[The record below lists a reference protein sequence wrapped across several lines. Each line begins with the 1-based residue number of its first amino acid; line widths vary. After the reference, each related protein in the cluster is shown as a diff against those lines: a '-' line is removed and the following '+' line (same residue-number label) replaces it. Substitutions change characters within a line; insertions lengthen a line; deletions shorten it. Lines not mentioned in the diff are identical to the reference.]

1 MIETAR
7 PVAIAGSQ
15 TTYQLTGKKEIV
27 FERTYDAPP
36 ERVFAAFCDPKLVPQ
51 WWGSVGATLVVETM
65 DVRPGGKWR
74 FIETDTKGKKN
85 VFHGEYREVVP
96 PSRIVSSFR
105 YGGGIMGA
113 LMSFQ
118 EAYEFVP
125 LGAKTLLRLTSV
137 YPMGAALNGMLRV
150 GMDTPGKYTEG
161 SRHQWRLDRL
171 AAFAGKVK

>member
-7 PVAIAGSQ
+7 PVVAIAGSQ

-51 WWGSVGATLVVETM
+51 WWGSVGAKLVVETM

-74 FIETDTKGKKN
+74 FTETDAKGKKS
-85 VFHGEYREVVP
+85 VFHGEYKDVVP
-96 PSRIVSSFR
+96 PTRIVSTFR

-113 LMSFQ
+113 SCRSKRPTSSFPS
-118 EAYEFVP
+118 EARPSYASP
-125 LGAKTLLRLTSV
+125 RS
-137 YPMGAALNGMLRV
+137 
-150 GMDTPGKYTEG
+150 TPWAPHST
-161 SRHQWRLDRL
+161 
-171 AAFAGKVK
+171 A